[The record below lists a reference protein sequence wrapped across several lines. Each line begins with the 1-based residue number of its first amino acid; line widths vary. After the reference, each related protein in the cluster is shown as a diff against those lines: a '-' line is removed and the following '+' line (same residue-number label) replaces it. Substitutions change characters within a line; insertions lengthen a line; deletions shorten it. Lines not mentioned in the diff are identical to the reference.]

1 MEKNKA
7 EKQRTANSTWPNV
20 RSNTITTVQNRQSI
34 EIRQSKAINWFY
46 VSLGLLTILI
56 INITAYPE
64 IKNHDNLF
72 WLDLIVSS
80 FLGLICLYFIFK
92 SADKKPIC
100 IIDQDKIT
108 INTTGLT
115 YELKDLKYFRHDQIG
130 PRYTTI
136 NHIHFYDFNKTPVF
150 KIHTTNTD
158 IDYVKV
164 KNTLRLK
171 LTELK

>member
-1 MEKNKA
+1 M
-7 EKQRTANSTWPNV
+7 
-20 RSNTITTVQNRQSI
+20 TTMQNRQSI
-34 EIRQSKAINWFY
+34 EIRQSKAINLFY
-46 VSLGLLTILI
+46 FSLCLLTILI
-56 INITAYPE
+56 INFKTYPE
-64 IKNHDNLF
+64 IKNDNNLF

-80 FLGLICLYFIFK
+80 FLGSICLYFIVK

-108 INTTGLT
+108 VNKTGLT
-115 YELKDLKYFRHDQIG
+115 YELKDLKYFRHDAIG
-130 PRYTTI
+130 ASYTTI
-136 NHIHFYDFNKTPVF
+136 NHLHFYDLNKTPIF

-164 KNTLRLK
+164 KSVLRHK